1 VVSRGRRCR
10 ARRMDIFWRPSRL
23 GHPRLG
29 LVVPRHGGT
38 AVARN
43 RLRRR
48 IWEVARRR
56 ILPRIGAIDLVLRPN
71 ATAYQAAFPDLA
83 TDLEEWLR
91 SLTDSR
97 NGHG

>member
-1 VVSRGRRCR
+1 VVKGGRRCK
-10 ARRMDIFWRPSRL
+10 ARRMDIFWRPSES

-29 LVVPRHGGT
+29 LVVPRYGGT

-48 IWEVARRR
+48 LWEIARRS
-56 ILPRIGAIDLVLRPN
+56 ILPEIGAIDLVLRPRVG
-71 ATAYQAAFPDLA
+71 AYRAEFPDLA

-91 SLTDSR
+91 SLTNPP
-97 NGHG
+97 NGPG